1 VAVFVVA
8 DQCVPPLM
16 RGLVHRRQVTRL
28 GEHERRIFHPLE
40 PSAPLPDN
48 RNQMWSIAIDG
59 RDPFG
64 QGRNMLRLH
73 FAPAD
78 RGRVV
83 FDLAWC

>member
-1 VAVFVVA
+1 
-8 DQCVPPLM
+8 
-16 RGLVHRRQVTRL
+16 
-28 GEHERRIFHPLE
+28 
-40 PSAPLPDN
+40 LPDN